1 MNTLNAS
8 LLSLAILV
16 VATLPTVRA
25 AEPVTPVQRALARLY
40 NFDFPGANR
49 ILDEHMAQHPRD
61 PLGYT
66 FRASSDLFF
75 ELDRLLI
82 LEGEFFSDDKRIAEK
97 RAKVKPDPNIRAH
110 FFATI
115 EKARKVADSRLLDN
129 QNDVD
134 ALFAQCIL
142 AGLVLDYHALVEKK
156 QLMSLGYVKE
166 AQRWAL
172 RLLKADPSYT
182 DAHMTLGTSE
192 YLLGS
197 LPFFIKWFVKIDQA
211 EGDKTV
217 AVKKLEKVVE
227 QGRYLGPFA
236 KILLS
241 IIHLREKR
249 FAESAKLLA
258 QLTREYPENPLY
270 KKELSKIAK
279 LHPAAAGAIAG
290 TP

>member
-1 MNTLNAS
+1 MNGS
-8 LLSLAILV
+8 LLSLGLIVLAAAAPAAV
-16 VATLPTVRA
+16 A
-25 AEPVTPVQRALARLY
+25 AEPTPVQRALARLY
-40 NFDFPGANR
+40 NFDFTNANK
-49 ILDEHMAQHPRD
+49 ILDDHIKNHPQD
-61 PLGYT
+61 PLGHT

-97 RAKVKPDPNIRAH
+97 RAKVKPDPVVREH
-110 FFATI
+110 FFATVT
-115 EKARKVADSRLLDN
+115 KAKQVAETRLQSN
-129 QNDVD
+129 PNDVD
-134 ALFAQCIL
+134 SLFAQCIL

-172 RLLKADPSYT
+172 RLLKADPNFT

-197 LPFFIKWFVKIDQA
+197 LPFFVKWFVRLD
-211 EGDKTV
+211 ETTGDKV
-217 AVKKLEKVVE
+217 LAVKKLEKVVQ

-249 FAESAKLLA
+249 YGESAKLLA
-258 QLTREYPENPLY
+258 ELTREYPENPLY

-279 LHPAAAGAIAG
+279 LHPSVAAGFVG
-290 TP
+290 SN

>member
-1 MNTLNAS
+1 MNGS
-8 LLSLAILV
+8 SLSLALLV
-16 VATLPTVRA
+16 TLAAPAAAA
-25 AEPVTPVQRALARLY
+25 AEPTPVQRALARLY
-40 NFDFPGANR
+40 NFDFAGANK
-49 ILDEHMAQHPRD
+49 ILDDHIAQHPQD
-61 PLGYT
+61 PLGHT
-66 FRASSDLFF
+66 FRASSDLFY

-110 FFATI
+110 FFATV
-115 EKARKVADSRLLDN
+115 EKAKKLADTRLA
-129 QNDVD
+129 QNPSDVD
-134 ALFAQCIL
+134 SLFAQCIVS
-142 AGLVLDYHALVEKK
+142 GLILDYYALVEKK

-172 RLLKADPSYT
+172 RLLKTDPSYT

-197 LPFFIKWFVKIDQA
+197 LPFFVKWFVKIDQA
-211 EGDKTV
+211 EGNKEV
-217 AVKKLEKVVE
+217 AVQKLQRVVNS
-227 QGRYLGPFA
+227 GRYLGPFA

-249 FAESAKLLA
+249 YAESAKLLA
-258 QLTREYPENPLY
+258 ELTREYPENPLY
-270 KKELSKIAK
+270 KKELSRLAK